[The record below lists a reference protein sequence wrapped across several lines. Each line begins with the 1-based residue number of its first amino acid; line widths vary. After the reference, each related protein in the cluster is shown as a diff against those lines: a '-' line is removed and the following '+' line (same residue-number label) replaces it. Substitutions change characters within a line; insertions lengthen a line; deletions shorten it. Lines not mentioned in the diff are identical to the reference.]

1 MTAHYQ
7 FLNTLVAIYCLPLA
21 FMATAHA
28 DLRTST
34 DYTVTAETTEAG
46 GQQAT
51 SISYTNHGSVGGIV
65 GVSTAAS
72 PAETVKHGYI
82 GQLAEVTA
90 LQLAA
95 APATVDE
102 GSTTQLS
109 AVQVLDDDTL
119 IELTADEIT
128 WSVLVGPLTSIDT
141 DGLATAAIVYQ
152 DTSAA
157 AQGSFAGKTGALPLT
172 VSNVNAD
179 DLGSYAA
186 DGLDDDWQVLYFG
199 EENPLA
205 APGIDADGDGQDN
218 RFEFIAGVI
227 PNDGLSRF
235 LWRVEEDPDTPGQNR
250 IVFSPRFGDRSYNVK
265 TSTTL
270 QASDWIN
277 FTGSS
282 VIDDG
287 DERTVIDP
295 DTSAASKFYRLEIV
309 KP

>member
-7 FLNTLVAIYCLPLA
+7 FLITLVAICCLPPA

-34 DYTVTAETTEAG
+34 DYTVTAETAEAG

-51 SISYTNHGSVGGIV
+51 SISYTNHATVGGIV
-65 GVSTAAS
+65 GISTAAS

-152 DTSAA
+152 DTSAT
-157 AQGSFAGKTGALPLT
+157 AQGSFGGKTGALPLT

-227 PNDGLSRF
+227 PNDGVSRF

-265 TSTTL
+265 ASTTL